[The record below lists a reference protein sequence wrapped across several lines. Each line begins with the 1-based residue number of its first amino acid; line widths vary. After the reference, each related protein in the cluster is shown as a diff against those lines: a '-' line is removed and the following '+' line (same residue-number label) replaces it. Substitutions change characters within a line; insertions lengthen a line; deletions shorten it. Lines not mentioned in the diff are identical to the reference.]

1 MFKPFTQV
9 LSERAGESSLAPI
22 IDADAVARS
31 FGGMVSNPNE
41 PLRDTGD
48 EAPISAANVSPL
60 DPLPESLVREDF
72 SRAKRQKPTSLTR
85 LACERLQKLEAIAT
99 TSQQKQR
106 IKEALSNILITP
118 LSAVDSLL
126 EGIEREY
133 FDSLD
138 SHWED
143 VRVNGRRVIAK
154 LPALRGKVATVMQRV
169 NATEEAKVRARAQV
183 QLCYRERTHLSRF
196 ASQEEIETAT
206 SNLTN
211 AEEAARNAAAADF
224 EARKALNAA
233 ENELALAISGVEQHA
248 RELDRLELAF
258 SGKSYFDPATGLS
271 TDPTLYRSAQ

>member
-1 MFKPFTQV
+1 M
-9 LSERAGESSLAPI
+9 
-22 IDADAVARS
+22 
-31 FGGMVSNPNE
+31 
-41 PLRDTGD
+41 
-48 EAPISAANVSPL
+48 NVY
-60 DPLPESLVREDF
+60 E
-72 SRAKRQKPTSLTR
+72 
-85 LACERLQKLEAIAT
+85 KLEAIAT